1 MEKIDYSTVI
11 VKKPWGS
18 EYLCYRNGDVAIWLL
33 NIQKGEKTSMHCHPT
48 KNTGLVVLQGEIE
61 LSFIRNRMLLTGL
74 DKIHI
79 FRARFHSSAAI
90 SDAFLF
96 EVESPE
102 DKEDLI
108 RLDDNYGREE
118 QGYEGREFFEE
129 KTEDNFWLKEP
140 RQDDSGQTLFG
151 CRLRHISVG
160 TVNELELYDEKDVLV
175 FTKGGVITGD
185 EKKILFPGDIVDGE
199 TLGKIAPRFS
209 VAPKTSIIHL
219 RKNEN

>member
-1 MEKIDYSTVI
+1 
-11 VKKPWGS
+11 
-18 EYLCYRNGDVAIWLL
+18 
-33 NIQKGEKTSMHCHPT
+33 MHCHPT

-61 LSFIRNRMLLTGL
+61 LSFIRNKMLLTRL

-118 QGYEGREFFEE
+118 QGYEGESF
-129 KTEDNFWLKEP
+129 
-140 RQDDSGQTLFG
+140 
-151 CRLRHISVG
+151 
-160 TVNELELYDEKDVLV
+160 
-175 FTKGGVITGD
+175 
-185 EKKILFPGDIVDGE
+185 
-199 TLGKIAPRFS
+199 
-209 VAPKTSIIHL
+209 
-219 RKNEN
+219 

>member
-1 MEKIDYSTVI
+1 MEKTDYSTVI

-61 LSFIRNRMLLTGL
+61 LSFIRNKMLLTGL

-118 QGYEGREFFEE
+118 Q
-129 KTEDNFWLKEP
+129 DL
-140 RQDDSGQTLFG
+140 
-151 CRLRHISVG
+151 H
-160 TVNELELYDEKDVLV
+160 
-175 FTKGGVITGD
+175 
-185 EKKILFPGDIVDGE
+185 
-199 TLGKIAPRFS
+199 
-209 VAPKTSIIHL
+209 
-219 RKNEN
+219 

>member
-1 MEKIDYSTVI
+1 MENTDYSAVI

-18 EYLCYRNGDVAIWLL
+18 EYLCYRNGDVAIWFL
-33 NIQKGEKTSMHCHPT
+33 NIRKGEKTMHCHPT
-48 KNTGLVVLQGEIE
+48 KNTGLAVLQGEIE
-61 LSFIRNRMLLTGL
+61 LSFIRNKMLLTGL

-118 QGYEGREFFEE
+118 QGYEGREFFE
-129 KTEDNFWLKEP
+129 KNKGSFLVKGTHAKRFW
-140 RQDDSGQTLFG
+140 RNIFWM
-151 CRLRHISVG
+151 
-160 TVNELELYDEKDVLV
+160 
-175 FTKGGVITGD
+175 
-185 EKKILFPGDIVDGE
+185 
-199 TLGKIAPRFS
+199 
-209 VAPKTSIIHL
+209 
-219 RKNEN
+219 